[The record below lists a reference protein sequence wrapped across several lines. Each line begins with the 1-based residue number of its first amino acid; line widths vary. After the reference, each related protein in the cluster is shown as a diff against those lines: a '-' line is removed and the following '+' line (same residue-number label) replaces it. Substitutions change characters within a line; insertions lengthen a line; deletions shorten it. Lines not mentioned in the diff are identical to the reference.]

1 MGSEI
6 QAWVLPPRGAA
17 AESREGLSV
26 ASVLGVLRRRRRV
39 FLLPALAL
47 ALLGAA
53 AAMILPSRYRSEA
66 VLTVE
71 PVVAREDEHL
81 ASPELDAARQVSRI
95 TEIVHRRALLERVA
109 GEFELFDDRSG
120 PLGEAE
126 LKLLRTQVQPRVEG
140 PRTFSLGFESDSP
153 ARAQAVAAR
162 IAELLISAS
171 QAEREQR
178 ARATV
183 GFIEEQID
191 LVSSRLAESERQI
204 ESYKRAAFE
213 ELPEQVPSLLDHL
226 REIDDQLNDLAAGV
240 AGLESRR
247 AAIQSQ
253 LRQLE
258 LQGFSRDPSQ
268 LRADGLRGE
277 LAALRRR
284 YTEEHPEVR
293 RVRAELDAAESSV
306 GGQATPSTTY
316 EMSPARL
323 RYLGLAGELQETQ
336 DLLARSAVRRRSL
349 AAQAALYRSRLESAP
364 RHEMAVA
371 ALTREYEAEKSQ
383 YERLLAEISDAR
395 MEERLEAATQ
405 GVFRVVEAPR
415 VPLEPFAPHRLRI
428 ALLGLLA
435 GLGVG
440 IAAAFLS
447 EQGDTSFANVE
458 DLDLP
463 SSLPV
468 LAAIPRLTAKNAV
481 RSDLPGLVPRG
492 VSLLED
498 PFGPASEQ
506 YRILAAKLVS
516 RNGNGSSNRH
526 GSLLVTSAGAGEGK
540 TTTAVNV
547 ALALAKMMR
556 DESVLLVDAD
566 LGRPAV
572 HRLLDLSPAPGL
584 AELLA
589 QPDADPAGFVRNL
602 RGLSVMTAGEY
613 SPETRASLGSPLAQ
627 HVLRR
632 LRQRFAYVI
641 VDAPPILAVAEGFIL
656 QQVVESVLL
665 VVRARVTPRELVRR
679 SIASLDISRLIGVV
693 MTDVEGIA
701 EAYTYPYFD
710 PSRRAAAARA
720 EEASPW

>member
-1 MGSEI
+1 
-6 QAWVLPPRGAA
+6 
-17 AESREGLSV
+17 
-26 ASVLGVLRRRRRV
+26 
-39 FLLPALAL
+39 
-47 ALLGAA
+47 
-53 AAMILPSRYRSEA
+53 
-66 VLTVE
+66 
-71 PVVAREDEHL
+71 
-81 ASPELDAARQVSRI
+81 
-95 TEIVHRRALLERVA
+95 
-109 GEFELFDDRSG
+109 
-120 PLGEAE
+120 
-126 LKLLRTQVQPRVEG
+126 
-140 PRTFSLGFESDSP
+140 
-153 ARAQAVAAR
+153 
-162 IAELLISAS
+162 
-171 QAEREQR
+171 
-178 ARATV
+178 
-183 GFIEEQID
+183 
-191 LVSSRLAESERQI
+191 
-204 ESYKRAAFE
+204 
-213 ELPEQVPSLLDHL
+213 
-226 REIDDQLNDLAAGV
+226 
-240 AGLESRR
+240 
-247 AAIQSQ
+247 
-253 LRQLE
+253 
-258 LQGFSRDPSQ
+258 
-268 LRADGLRGE
+268 
-277 LAALRRR
+277 
-284 YTEEHPEVR
+284 
-293 RVRAELDAAESSV
+293 
-306 GGQATPSTTY
+306 
-316 EMSPARL
+316 
-323 RYLGLAGELQETQ
+323 
-336 DLLARSAVRRRSL
+336 
-349 AAQAALYRSRLESAP
+349 
-364 RHEMAVA
+364 MAVA

-383 YERLLAEISDAR
+383 YQRLLAEISDAR

-468 LAAIPRLTAKNAV
+468 LAAIPRLAAKNAV
-481 RSDLPGLVPRG
+481 RSDLPGLVSRG

-516 RNGNGSSNRH
+516 RNANGSSNRH

-679 SIASLDISRLIGVV
+679 SLASLDISRLIGVV